1 MDSAR
6 TFNPFYSPTPASPS
20 PLPRNKACYSVWEM
34 TFDLYLSGERIR
46 EDSIT
51 CWRKSLVPDT
61 QEHVVQGIVDS
72 QRATKQWLRMAK
84 PVGDSVGEK
93 VARREEEEADGDI
106 LR

>member
-1 MDSAR
+1 M
-6 TFNPFYSPTPASPS
+6 
-20 PLPRNKACYSVWEM
+20 
-34 TFDLYLSGERIR
+34 
-46 EDSIT
+46 
-51 CWRKSLVPDT
+51 
-61 QEHVVQGIVDS
+61 DS